1 MFVNQAHFEG
11 EKHNEDKLINK
22 MKKTQEDLSG
32 VEGLHAVE
40 VWKKEKTD
48 TVEYVIV
55 SKWTAKKDF
64 TAWLSREEH
73 VNEHKE
79 MIKQK
84 KQGISEKPV
93 MKKTIVQYETVEV
106 SAL

>member
-11 EKHNEDKLINK
+11 GKLHEDKIIAK
-22 MKKTQEDLSG
+22 MKKTKEQLNG

-40 VWKKEKTD
+40 FWKKEKMD

-55 SKWTAKKDF
+55 SKWTEKKDF

-93 MKKTIVQYETVEV
+93 MKKTIIQYETVEV
-106 SAL
+106 TDL